1 MNYKMTNT
9 VKLEKA
15 TKREI
20 QDLIIA
26 GVQEDEVLQEKLG
39 KLTLPQAESL
49 AQVMANVYA
58 TILLDGKKAPI
69 GDLGYLEP
77 RGRSEREGF
86 NPKLLADLKAQGVS
100 EEDAKKQA
108 KITIK
113 ASTGIGFK
121 LTKAFKDELN
131 S

>member
-1 MNYKMTNT
+1 MTT
-9 VKLEKA
+9 TIGKA

-26 GVQEDEVLQEKLG
+26 SISEDEVLGEKFG
-39 KLTLPQAESL
+39 KLTLPQAEAL

-58 TILLDGKKAPI
+58 TLLLDNKKAPI

-77 RGRSEREGF
+77 RHKDERKGL
-86 NPKLLADLKAQGVS
+86 NPKLLADLKAQGIDA
-100 EEDAKKQA
+100 EEAKKQA
-108 KITIK
+108 TIDVK
-113 ASTGIGFK
+113 ASTGVAFKIGKGFK
-121 LTKAFKDELN
+121 EELN